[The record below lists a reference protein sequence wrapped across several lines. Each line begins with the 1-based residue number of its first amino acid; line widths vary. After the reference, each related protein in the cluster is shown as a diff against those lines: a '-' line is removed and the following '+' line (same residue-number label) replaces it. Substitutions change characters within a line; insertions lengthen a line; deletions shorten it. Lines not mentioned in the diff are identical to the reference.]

1 MIKQYERKFYEA
13 TFANT
18 QILKAIQ
25 LTNRI
30 VSKRIASKIY
40 TSYLPE
46 EFITPEGKFAGLFCL
61 LSGFRKIRYNWK
73 LGKNS
78 EIVSIDFW
86 IRKRKGIVKPDYS
99 IDVQGISAPKLVDI
113 IAKILLG
120 DIEPEFQVITESIKH
135 KEDFAPKTKGQ
146 KSSAITKAL
155 KQWAI
160 DKDVDND
167 KLETT
172 RISYLY
178 KDWLYWYNE
187 MASEDIEMMSE
198 MTFRN
203 YIIDFL
209 KAQGL
214 KNIYIRNI
222 KVRQGSKE
230 KIINT
235 DNSSEVAYTDIQHLK
250 MNVSD
255 LRDFIGNS
263 LRAVTRGYQNSL
275 IVAGKAGVGKTT
287 ITKQVLNDEGMEVY
301 HVPQIRNISVLYNLF
316 LHNNDPKKVILFDD
330 TTDLFSKKFS
340 GYLSAALDDKP
351 DRIINFPSEVG
362 KDLADFAKYGPDLHF
377 RGKIVIL
384 TNVPKEKI
392 PGYLKSRAI
401 TIEVNASNEEMADDI
416 RRNLM
421 GVLPEVDMKEKIE
434 VLDFIE
440 KLGKNISSIDYRQYK
455 LCVIFKL
462 SQSPDWKKQV
472 LALLK

>member
-146 KSSAITKAL
+146 KSSAITKAIGE
-155 KQWAI
+155 WARSQDI
-160 DKDVDND
+160 SDD
-167 KLETT
+167 KLENT
-172 RISYLY
+172 RISVLWRDFQFWF
-178 KDWLYWYNE
+178 KE
-187 MASEDIEMMSE
+187 KASQDIQIMSE
-198 MTFRN
+198 LTFRN
-203 YIIDFL
+203 YIIEYL
-209 KAQGL
+209 KSRGI
-214 KNIYIRNI
+214 KNKFIRSI
-222 KVRQGSKE
+222 IVRNGNKE
-230 KIINT
+230 KII
-235 DNSSEVAYTDIQHLK
+235 
-250 MNVSD
+250 VSD
-255 LRDFIGNS
+255 NASEAAYNNVEHLRMNLNDMRNLMESTI
-263 LRAVTRGYQNSL
+263 RAVTRDYVNSA
-275 IVAGKAGVGKTT
+275 IICGVAGFGKTTAVTKILQEEGMKIEIVNTIKNMSHLYGLFYNNNDKKSVIFFDDANEIFAKKYMGMVLAGLDDHNPRILNFPVEVGKT
-287 ITKQVLNDEGMEVY
+287 I
-301 HVPQIRNISVLYNLF
+301 NL
-316 LHNNDPKKVILFDD
+316 
-330 TTDLFSKKFS
+330 KKFN
-340 GYLSAALDDKP
+340 P
-351 DRIINFPSEVG
+351 NIEFVG
-362 KDLADFAKYGPDLHF
+362 KIIIA
-377 RGKIVIL
+377 
-384 TNVPKEKI
+384 TNLPKDKLPRAMSSRTVP
-392 PGYLKSRAI
+392 
-401 TIEVNASNEEMADDI
+401 IEIKANTSEIIDDI
-416 RRNLM
+416 RINLENVM
-421 GVLPEVDMKEKIE
+421 PEVPLKDKQL

-440 KLGKNISSIDYRQYK
+440 NLGKNIKFIDFRRFK
-455 LCVIFKL
+455 RCLIFYL
-462 SQSPDWKKQV
+462 TGDPSWKKQV
-472 LALLK
+472 FTILS